1 MQVKKL
7 LGALLFCSSIFSL
20 QAQSN
25 MIDGVVWVVGDNA
38 ILRSEVEEQRI
49 RAQYEGSRIQG
60 DPYCIIPEQLAVQK
74 LFLHQAKIDSIEAS
88 ASQVESQL
96 TMRLEHFLREIG
108 SKEKMEEYFKKSTT
122 QIKEEMRQTIEDQM
136 TIQMVQ

>member
-1 MQVKKL
+1 MLRNNTFKIMQVKKL
-7 LGALLFCSSIFSL
+7 LGALLLCSSIFSL

-74 LFLHQAKIDSIEAS
+74 LFLHQANLFA
-88 ASQVESQL
+88 
-96 TMRLEHFLREIG
+96 
-108 SKEKMEEYFKKSTT
+108 
-122 QIKEEMRQTIEDQM
+122 KEECQ
-136 TIQMVQ
+136 